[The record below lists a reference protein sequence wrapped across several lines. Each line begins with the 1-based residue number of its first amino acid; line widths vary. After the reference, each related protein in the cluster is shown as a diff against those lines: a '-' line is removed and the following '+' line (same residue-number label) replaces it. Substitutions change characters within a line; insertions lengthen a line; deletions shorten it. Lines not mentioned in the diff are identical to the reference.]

1 MPSKR
6 FLEQVFR
13 TGGVPE
19 FTFVEPPNFN
29 DIFLDLRTP
38 GKPLIIEGQS
48 GTGKTTCVTK
58 ALDRLGAGGDVH
70 TLNARKPEDLI
81 VIRKII
87 SDRMPGTFLIDDF
100 HRLDINLQQ
109 SLGDLAKI
117 AAEQPEFDATLPK
130 LVLIGI
136 NQIGSEL
143 IHVVP
148 DLAKRLGIH
157 KIQAGRLK
165 DINHLIESGCREL
178 NIKLDHPELIYQESQ
193 GDYWLSQQLCQ
204 TLCSANGITETT
216 DVEKTITVDLADLR
230 SRVVTRL
237 RASYHEGVKEFCRGT
252 RFRPS
257 NDPYFKL
264 LKAIGEQ
271 VTSTVDLEELANSN
285 ADVRG
290 SINNIKAH
298 RLNVLLSEKPI
309 CEKLFYYNSDS
320 KNFAIEDPA
329 LFYYIKHLSWDD
341 LRTDCG
347 FRIAAK
353 NYDFDFAI
361 SFAGINR
368 ELAKCIA
375 DNVEVLDASI
385 FFDEYF
391 ETNFL
396 GKAWNAKFQEIFA
409 EKCRLVVC
417 LLDNE
422 YLERIWPTFERECF
436 LPRVPLEEVIPI
448 YLDDTKFVGIPSD
461 TVGIK
466 YTVDLANPRWQ
477 EDVIDKIVF
486 RLLERLD

>member
-1 MPSKR
+1 MCPQAEKR
-6 FLEQVFR
+6 PARHFKSYPHTSSPHRSHPTTQLVHRHHQITRLFR
-13 TGGVPE
+13 ASQGRLNTGVG
-19 FTFVEPPNFN
+19 
-29 DIFLDLRTP
+29 I
-38 GKPLIIEGQS
+38 
-48 GTGKTTCVTK
+48 
-58 ALDRLGAGGDVH
+58 H
-70 TLNARKPEDLI
+70 TLSARKPEDLI
-81 VIRKII
+81 NISKIV
-87 SDRMPGTFLIDDF
+87 SDRPSGTYLIDDF
-100 HRLDINLQQ
+100 HRLDSGLQQ
-109 SLGDLAKI
+109 ALGDLAKI
-117 AAEQPEFDATLPK
+117 AAEQPEYDTTLPK

-157 KIQAGRLK
+157 RIQAGRLA
-165 DINHLIESGCREL
+165 DINHLVESGCREL
-178 NIKLDHPELIYQESQ
+178 NIKFDRPELIFQESQ

-204 TLCSANGITETT
+204 TLCAANGITETA
-216 DVEKTITVDLADLR
+216 DIEQTITVNLVDLR
-230 SRVVTRL
+230 SRVVSRL

-271 VTSTVDLEELANSN
+271 ATSTVDLEELANAN

-290 SINNIKAH
+290 SINNIKEH
-298 RLNVLLSEKPI
+298 RLNVLLAEKPI

-329 LFYYIKHLSWDD
+329 LFYYIKHLNWDS
-341 LRTDCG
+341 LRMDCG
-347 FRIAAK
+347 FRIAVK

-361 SFAGINR
+361 SFAGVNR

-375 DNVEVLDASI
+375 DNIEILDASI

-396 GKAWNAKFQEIFA
+396 GKAWNAMFQEIFA
-409 EKCRLVVC
+409 DKCRLVVC
-417 LLDNE
+417 LLDRA

-436 LPRVPLEEVIPI
+436 LPRVPLGEVIPI
-448 YLDDTKFVGIPSD
+448 YLDDTKFVGIPAD

-466 YTVDLANPRWQ
+466 YTPDLANTKWQ
-477 EDVIDKIVF
+477 DDVIDKIVF